1 MPDTRDIVL
10 SGSVQDMRQQ
20 TATIAVLGLISESCF
35 LSPERGRHRHCRQR
49 ALDLLG
55 LDETADD
62 GTIEQAIRAQPAFFF
77 QFYCQGAA
85 AVCAGCGE
93 LIEPGQPACSQCGVA
108 LEEPL
113 GLLARP
119 EWERR
124 LTTRGLEVAI
134 ATRLVA
140 DELLMHTILRSVRL
154 LVLRNLAGQSD
165 QDDWEVRARE
175 IRELVLDAWP
185 EGRKPGRDT
194 WEFRYIR
201 SCAVFWLVAWPMLQE
216 RFTLA
221 QIDGWNTRL
230 VRAAAVSSQRWA
242 DAGAPPDDYA
252 AAVQAILQTSGINRE
267 QAIQALAPTDA
278 VAEDRR
284 APAAVVIHPPELV
297 WERAR
302 RAHSRQ
308 GDAWL
313 LIRLEP
319 AEEEAL
325 AAKIG
330 LEDPDEVAQRF
341 SL

>member
-1 MPDTRDIVL
+1 MPRDIVL

-20 TATIAVLGLISESCF
+20 AGTIAALTLLEESCL
-35 LSPERGRHRHCRQR
+35 LSPERGRHGHCRAK
-49 ALDLLG
+49 ALALLG
-55 LDETADD
+55 LDENAGD
-62 GTIEQAIRAQPAFFF
+62 GTIAAAVRAQPAFFF

-85 AVCAGCGE
+85 AMCASCGE
-93 LIEPGQPACSQCGVA
+93 LIGPGEGGCQACGLA

-119 EWERR
+119 EWESR
-124 LTTRGLEVAI
+124 LTTRALEVAI

-140 DELLMHTILRSVRL
+140 DELLMVTIFRSVRL
-154 LVLRNLAGQSD
+154 LVLRNLAGQPD
-165 QDDWEVRARE
+165 QDDWERRARE
-175 IRELVLDAWP
+175 MRELVLDAWP

-201 SCAVFWLVAWPMLQE
+201 TCAVFWLVAWPMLKG

-221 QIDGWNTRL
+221 EIDGWNTRL
-230 VRAAAVSSQRWA
+230 VRATAVSSQRWA
-242 DAGAPPDDYA
+242 DAEAAPDDYA
-252 AAVQAILQTSGINRE
+252 AAVEAILATPGINRE
-267 QAIQALAPTDA
+267 QAIQALAPSDA
-278 VAEDRR
+278 VEEAQRPP
-284 APAAVVIHPPELV
+284 APVVIYPPELV

-302 RAHSRQ
+302 RARSRL

-313 LIRLEP
+313 LIHLEP
-319 AEEEAL
+319 AEDEAL

-330 LEDPDEVAQRF
+330 LEDPDEVARRF